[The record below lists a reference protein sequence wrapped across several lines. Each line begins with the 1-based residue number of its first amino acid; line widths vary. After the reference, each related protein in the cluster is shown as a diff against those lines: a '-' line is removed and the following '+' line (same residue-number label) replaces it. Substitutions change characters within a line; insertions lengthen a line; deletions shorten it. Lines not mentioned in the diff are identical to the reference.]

1 MENEVTSTLIVNK
14 LRGTFNVVATKAPGF
29 GDNQR
34 EILADIAVITGGKF
48 IQKDLNMN
56 LKDVTLADL
65 GRAKKIIVTKDNT
78 TIIDGASDKEALEA
92 RIIELREHIKNTKS
106 EYDRKKL
113 NERLG
118 KLTSGVAIIKV
129 GALTETEMKEKKLR
143 IEDALNATK
152 AALEEGI
159 VIGGGA
165 ALVEIY
171 KELKPTLKS
180 DIVDVQKGINVVMES
195 LLAPLYQIVENAGFD
210 GSEIVELQKQAETN
224 FGFNAREG
232 KWVDMF
238 KEGIV
243 DPTKVTRSAV
253 LNATSIS
260 SLFVTTEAA
269 VTDLKEDKEELPT
282 QEIY

>member
-1 MENEVTSTLIVNK
+1 ENEVTSTLIVNK

-34 EILADIAVITGGKF
+34 EILADIAVISGGKF
-48 IQKDLNMN
+48 IQKDLNMK
-56 LKDVTLADL
+56 LKDVNIDDL
-65 GRAKKIIVTKDNT
+65 GRAKKIVVTKDNT
-78 TIIDGASDKEALEA
+78 TIIGGASDKQALEA
-92 RIIELREHIKNTKS
+92 RVLEIREQIRNTKS

-171 KELKPTLKS
+171 NELKPTLKS
-180 DIVDVQKGINVVMES
+180 DIVDVQKGINIVLES
-195 LLAPLYQIVENAGFD
+195 LLAPLYQIAENAGYD
-210 GSEIVELQKQAETN
+210 GSEIVEQQKAATKN
-224 FGFNAREG
+224 VGFDAREG
-232 KWVDMF
+232 KWVNMF
-238 KEGIV
+238 EKGIV

-269 VTDLKEDKEELPT
+269 VTDLKEEKSHPSDDL
-282 QEIY
+282 Y